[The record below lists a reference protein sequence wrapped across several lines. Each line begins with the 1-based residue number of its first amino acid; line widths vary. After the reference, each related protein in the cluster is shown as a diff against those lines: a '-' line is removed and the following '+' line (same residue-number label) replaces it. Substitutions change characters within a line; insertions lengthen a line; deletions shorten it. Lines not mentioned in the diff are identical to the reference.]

1 MMMNKMR
8 EIYGVVNM
16 ILFPEDEDPEMLS
29 LELFSSFAKAKERSE
44 EIIKEFIDD
53 YGTDRTRE
61 IGDKL
66 IKKSIDEID
75 NESFRKS
82 VEEKINKISKGTR
95 DLRF

>member
-44 EIIKEFIDD
+44 EIIKEYHIA
-53 YGTDRTRE
+53 E
-61 IGDKL
+61 MKWIMNLLMIMVKIIL
-66 IKKSIDEID
+66 SMLQ
-75 NESFRKS
+75 RK
-82 VEEKINKISKGTR
+82 IQ
-95 DLRF
+95 